1 MAQSL
6 TMQGRP
12 TSENSRAITK
22 IFEVL
27 MRFGASWPSGRAPA
41 SSGRAPLEWSRP
53 TKLTQG
59 NVAGV
64 VAHLPGGRAPWWSG
78 RAPSKSLKTAK
89 TYQIRPLASLLVF
102 SCLQMHN
109 ESLLRGNWPLYAH
122 I

>member
-12 TSENSRAITK
+12 TSENSRAITNF
-22 IFEVL
+22 FEVL
-27 MRFGASWPSGRAPA
+27 MRSGASWP
-41 SSGRAPLEWSRP
+41 SGRAPLEWSRP

-78 RAPSKSLKTAK
+78 RAHSKSLKTAK